1 MSALLVLHE
10 AIGHLAPLAD
20 PPAPIPSVG
29 TGAPPGGAKFSTI
42 LGWAAWIATGLC
54 ILGIFIVA
62 GTMAVASRRGGVGEH
77 GAALGWVLGAC
88 ALIGSAS
95 TIVALLVN

>member
-1 MSALLVLHE
+1 MSALFALQE
-10 AIGHLAPLAD
+10 AIGHLAPIAN
-20 PPAPIPSVG
+20 PTPAIPTVG
-29 TGAPPGGAKFSTI
+29 TGAPPGAGDFSTI

-88 ALIGSAS
+88 ALIGSAT
-95 TIVALLVN
+95 TIVALLVG

>member
-42 LGWAAWIATGLC
+42 LGWAAWIATG
-54 ILGIFIVA
+54 
-62 GTMAVASRRGGVGEH
+62 R
-77 GAALGWVLGAC
+77 
-88 ALIGSAS
+88 
-95 TIVALLVN
+95 

>member
-1 MSALLVLHE
+1 MSALVALQE

-29 TGAPPGGAKFSTI
+29 SGAPPGGAKLSTI

-54 ILGIFIVA
+54 LLGIFIVA
-62 GTMAVASRRGGVGEH
+62 GTMAVAHRRGGAGEH
-77 GAALGWVLGAC
+77 AAGLGWVLVAC
-88 ALIGSAS
+88 VLIGSAS
-95 TIVALLVN
+95 TLVGILV